1 MYDYQMQTI
10 IIQSNVGATTEA
22 PKGGNLVDD
31 TQVRRLSWAVGPM
44 GLSQSAMLV
53 YLPLLVS
60 NTDLDYQHWAQLFAA
75 GMLTYLVGAIA
86 WPLLLPR
93 LGHRRMLWIGL
104 GGFAISMMLFG
115 ATLWMRD
122 SGVLTRD
129 ENLMG
134 LILSRLLYGVFASSL
149 LPVTQSWSAQLSQP
163 QQRLAAFSR
172 ISQQLALSRALGPIL
187 AAAAGWLHWLLLPVL
202 LALLPL
208 ILITKLAGSPEPTR
222 PNSQLALGKTLRGLI
237 PPPWLGVIAIA
248 TTAIASSLQFQL
260 SPALAVLTSASAE
273 HISLT
278 IALLM
283 TAAAALSV
291 IGHRLQIR
299 HPAPNPMLRQL
310 WIAALLVTCTLG
322 LLLSHNLWGLCA
334 IALLMSLGLAWL
346 TPLYSTSLSLGQ
358 HQNQQHLVA
367 AQLGLTH
374 ILGHLLG
381 LSVTAVAMAQSLSCV
396 YIWMTILGMIIAI
409 ANLSHQ
415 PEG

>member
-1 MYDYQMQTI
+1 VYDYQMQTI
-10 IIQSNVGATTEA
+10 LIRNPIRPETQATD
-22 PKGGNLVDD
+22 KGSLDESA
-31 TQVRRLSWAVGPM
+31 QARRLSWAVSPM
-44 GLSQSAMLV
+44 GISQSAMLV

-93 LGHRRMLWIGL
+93 LGHRRTLWIGL
-104 GGFAISMMLFG
+104 SGFATSMMLFG

-122 SGVLTRD
+122 NGVLTRD
-129 ENLMG
+129 ESLMG
-134 LILSRLLYGVFASSL
+134 LILSRLLYGAFASSL

-172 ISQQLALSRALGPIL
+172 ISQQLALSRALGPSL

-202 LALLPL
+202 LALLPV
-208 ILITKLAGSPEPTR
+208 ILITRLAGSPEPTR
-222 PNSQLALGKTLRGLI
+222 PDKHLTQGKTLRGLM

-260 SPALAVLTSASAE
+260 SPALELLTSASAE

-299 HPAPNPMLRQL
+299 YPAPNPMLRQL
-310 WIAALLVTCTLG
+310 WIAGLLVTCTLG
-322 LLLSHNLWGLCA
+322 LLLSHNLWGLYA
-334 IALLMSLGLAWL
+334 NALLISLGLAWL

-358 HQNQQHLVA
+358 HQNQQHMVA

-415 PEG
+415 PER